1 MVSEVSKSAYIIPF
15 LKVYIALTASFTQ
28 TPVGAVS

>member
-1 MVSEVSKSAYIIPF
+1 MVIYGQYRKIIPF
-15 LKVYIALTASFTQ
+15 LKVYIALTAPFTQ